1 MADEQITRV
10 MPFDAEAEMSV
21 IGSML
26 MDEKWMKRRSATRWN
41 T

>member
-26 MDEKWMKRRSATRWN
+26 MDEKAIGDARPRMTF